1 MGFRRR
7 FRGWNDHG
15 GRTYG
20 RVPPEH
26 DPIWDA
32 RGDLPTPTLDPDA
45 GLRFARTHLA
55 AALAEFD
62 PPYEPSPGA
71 FGLLNPW
78 YGPVDAHVLYA
89 MVRAFRPR
97 RVLELGGG
105 YSSLVVAEA
114 CARNARDGS
123 EALHT
128 VVDPQPRAELAPA
141 IEATARLERRD
152 AATLPL
158 ECFTG
163 LMPGDVLFVD
173 TSHVVERGGE
183 VNRMVLEVLPRL
195 AEGVLVHFH
204 DVFLPYEYPRSFFAR
219 GDAYTEQ
226 YLLQAY
232 LTENANWEVLFAAH
246 VVWRE
251 RREAL
256 CDLIPA
262 TGLRT
267 TGPAA
272 FWMRR
277 TGT

>member
-1 MGFRRR
+1 
-7 FRGWNDHG
+7 
-15 GRTYG
+15 
-20 RVPPEH
+20 V
-26 DPIWDA
+26 WDA
-32 RGDLPTPTLDPDA
+32 RHDVSIPTLDAHA
-45 GLRFARTHLA
+45 GLRFAEDRLR
-55 AALAEFD
+55 AALEEFD
-62 PPYEPSPGA
+62 PPREPPAGGY
-71 FGLLNPW
+71 GLLNPY
-78 YGPVDAHVLYA
+78 YGPVDADVLYA
-89 MVRAFRPR
+89 MIRAFRPR

-105 YSSLVVAEA
+105 YSSLVAAEA
-114 CARNARDGS
+114 CARNGREGS
-123 EALHT
+123 EARHT

-158 ECFTG
+158 ERFTD
-163 LMPGDVLFVD
+163 LAPGDVLFVD

-183 VNRMVLEVLPRL
+183 VNRLVLEVLPRL

-204 DVFLPYEYPRSFFAR
+204 DIFLPYEYPRSFFAR
-219 GDAYTEQ
+219 GDRYTEQ

-232 LTENANWEVLFAAH
+232 LTENPGWEVLFAAH
-246 VVWRE
+246 LVWRE

-256 CDLIPA
+256 LDLIPA
-262 TGLRT
+262 TALRT